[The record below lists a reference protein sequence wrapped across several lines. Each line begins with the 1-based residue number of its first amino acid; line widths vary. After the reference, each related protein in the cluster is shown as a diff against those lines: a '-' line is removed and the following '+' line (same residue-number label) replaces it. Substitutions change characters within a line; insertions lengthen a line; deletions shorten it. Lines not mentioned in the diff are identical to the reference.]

1 MLVILKQLTVVLC
14 CEWHVEF
21 HVFFSIISSLCF
33 RATFIFLWEG
43 EYFGLAIY
51 PSIKLPRYYL
61 LTENISVRLES
72 NFCPRFR
79 LLFVTATATS
89 RIAQVLIVY
98 FTTVGAISFKKNLYS
113 RFIWD

>member
-1 MLVILKQLTVVLC
+1 MLVVFKQLTVVLW
-14 CEWHVEF
+14 CEWYVEF

-33 RATFIFLWEG
+33 RAAFIVSWEG

-51 PSIKLPRYYL
+51 PSIILSRCYL

-79 LLFVTATATS
+79 MLSQSWCV
-89 RIAQVLIVY
+89 
-98 FTTVGAISFKKNLYS
+98 
-113 RFIWD
+113 